1 MSRLLNR
8 LASSPLGKLATSRE
22 RVLALTA
29 GGVLGLTLLYAVV
42 NGLFIAPA
50 RALDEEIRSARNEK
64 TMLERENSKGP
75 VYERHLRQLAAL
87 TCGIDDGQVKE
98 LVFDRLMRLL
108 DRSGLGSEGK
118 VVKAPRVVPRS
129 YYKEIS
135 WSVDK
140 IGQMRHVLNLLY
152 LLDADPT
159 LHRLEGL
166 TITPRH
172 RDGLV
177 SVHFRYVALS
187 LATKKGKQ
195 FPRTQPSGT
204 ELAGDLNSEQ
214 RRLYDS
220 IEQRD
225 IFRPY
230 IKRVEQPRPPPV
242 ARTTKPTPRPAPRP
256 TRRTK
261 YQVVSLSQWDGK
273 REVLVQSSS
282 GTRKRYKIGDEL
294 AGGMIVMVDYRW
306 LPHPEKPKLL
316 SYSRVIVKIDRDY
329 WAVELGQ
336 YLADK
341 RRLAGDQLPATLAS
355 RVSLTPSP

>member
-1 MSRLLNR
+1 MSRLLDR
-8 LASSPLGKLATSRE
+8 LASGPLGKLATSRE

-29 GGVLGLTLLYAVV
+29 GAVLGLTLLYAVV

-64 TMLERENSKGP
+64 TRLERENSKGP
-75 VYERHLRQLAAL
+75 VYERRLSQLAAL

-98 LVFDRLMRLL
+98 LVFGRLMRLL

-129 YYKEIS
+129 YYREIS

-140 IGQMRHVLNLLY
+140 VGQMKHVLNLLY

-159 LHRLEGL
+159 VHRLEGL

-172 RDGLV
+172 RQGLV

-204 ELAGDLNSEQ
+204 ELAGDLNSER

-230 IKRVEQPRPPPV
+230 IKRVERPTPVARATRPTPRPPP
-242 ARTTKPTPRPAPRP
+242 RT
-256 TRRTK
+256 TRRTR
-261 YQVVSLSQWDGK
+261 YQVVSLSQWEGK

-294 AGGMIVMVDYRW
+294 AGGTIVMVDYRW
-306 LPHPEKPKLL
+306 VPHPEKPKLL
-316 SYSRVIVKIDRDY
+316 SYSRVIVKIDKEY

-341 RRLAGDQLPATLAS
+341 RRLAGDQLPAALAS
-355 RVSLTPSP
+355 RVSLTPTP